1 MSITPADAQAVWQRF
16 RKAGP
21 PSGFVDSQQAL
32 YDQMQ
37 ALVRGDEWASY
48 RTALTAR
55 RDEVAGIAAG
65 LQEQLDGP
73 LKPADAVLI
82 RERRLRCLGRLEGLE
97 EALAMPGAL
106 ADAAQRIVQT
116 LDTTRLSVG

>member
-1 MSITPADAQAVWQRF
+1 M
-16 RKAGP
+16 
-21 PSGFVDSQQAL
+21 
-32 YDQMQ
+32 
-37 ALVRGDEWASY
+37 
-48 RTALTAR
+48 
-55 RDEVAGIAAG
+55 AGIAAG